1 MAKMAEKKMMSIQNE
16 VDKLRTRIQK
26 KENHIKKN
34 LAKCE
39 KLGCAE
45 WTEEEFAEKRKTLSE
60 KSFKK
65 GLLYMEFDES
75 LTEKQNSLL
84 YDRFYSYPNEM
95 EDLKRRLENAEERL
109 AKATERAF
117 EVNLKIDEENAIEQ
131 KEKSWISAIQKSET
145 EYEAWLKQF
154 KAECLLDGI
163 TIEYV
168 TNALIAG
175 KTKSGKQF
183 TMYLNSGYTYRSNHC
198 YTLTIESET
207 IFTSGLF
214 STGYSIIKR

>member
-1 MAKMAEKKMMSIQNE
+1 MTSIAEKKMISIQKE
-16 VDKLRTRIQK
+16 VDNLRTRIQK
-26 KENHIKKN
+26 KEDQIKKN

-39 KLGCAE
+39 KLGCSE
-45 WTEEEFAEKRKTLSE
+45 WTEEEFAEKR
-60 KSFKK
+60 
-65 GLLYMEFDES
+65 
-75 LTEKQNSLL
+75 
-84 YDRFYSYPNEM
+84 
-95 EDLKRRLENAEERL
+95 L
-109 AKATERAF
+109 AKATEKAF
-117 EVNLKIDEENAIEQ
+117 EVSLKIDEEKAIEQ
-131 KEKSWISAIQKSET
+131 KEESWISAIQKSEK

-163 TIEYV
+163 TIEYA

-183 TMYLNSGYTYRSNHC
+183 TMYMNNGWTDRSRHC
-198 YTLTIESET
+198 YTLTIEKDT